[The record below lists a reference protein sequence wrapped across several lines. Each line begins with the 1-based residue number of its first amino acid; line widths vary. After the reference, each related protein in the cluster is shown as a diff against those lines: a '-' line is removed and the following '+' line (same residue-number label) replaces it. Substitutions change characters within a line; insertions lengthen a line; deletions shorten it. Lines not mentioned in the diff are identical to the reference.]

1 MKDVYMFPLGELGAN
16 CYIIPTA
23 DKKAVVIDPASSAE
37 VLMFLQGNDL
47 TLGSIIITH
56 GHFDH
61 FAGVYELKKQTGAE
75 IIAPAADVQMLNNAT
90 KCWADFM
97 PHTEFHPIVPDRTFG
112 GNEEFTAGGVEFM
125 AMAAPGHTIGS
136 CLLFCRTLGNVIFS
150 GDVLFR
156 GAVGRTDGFSGSR
169 LQMKE
174 TLHEIN
180 LIDGEYTIYCGHG
193 EPTTLETEKKYNPY
207 VGAY

>member
-90 KCWADFM
+90 KCWAWF
-97 PHTEFHPIVPDRTFG
+97 
-112 GNEEFTAGGVEFM
+112 
-125 AMAAPGHTIGS
+125 
-136 CLLFCRTLGNVIFS
+136 
-150 GDVLFR
+150 
-156 GAVGRTDGFSGSR
+156 
-169 LQMKE
+169 
-174 TLHEIN
+174 
-180 LIDGEYTIYCGHG
+180 
-193 EPTTLETEKKYNPY
+193 
-207 VGAY
+207 